1 MKCDVDTFAQMYEEI
16 YKDLYRFALCMMKN
30 EQDAEDAVSDAVLSG
45 YENIRKLRDEKAFKS
60 WMFTIL
66 ANTCKKKLQ
75 SRSKKLKVEQNM
87 DSAEPERTD
96 FGTGHLDYGI
106 SVDVQRAFLHLT
118 EEEQTIIA
126 LSVFGGY
133 NSREIGEMLQLKAG
147 TVRSKRSR
155 GLEKME
161 CILA

>member
-1 MKCDVDTFAQMYEEI
+1 MESSE
-16 YKDLYRFALCMMKN
+16 
-30 EQDAEDAVSDAVLSG
+30 S
-45 YENIRKLRDEKAFKS
+45 
-60 WMFTIL
+60 
-66 ANTCKKKLQ
+66 
-75 SRSKKLKVEQNM
+75 
-87 DSAEPERTD
+87 ERNN
-96 FGTGHLDYGI
+96 FGTGHPDYGI
-106 SVDVQRAFLHLT
+106 SVDVQRAFLHLS

-133 NSREIGEMLQLKAG
+133 NSKEIGEMLKLNAN

>member
-1 MKCDVDTFAQMYEEI
+1 M
-16 YKDLYRFALCMMKN
+16 
-30 EQDAEDAVSDAVLSG
+30 EQDME
-45 YENIRKLRDEKAFKS
+45 
-60 WMFTIL
+60 
-66 ANTCKKKLQ
+66 
-75 SRSKKLKVEQNM
+75 
-87 DSAEPERTD
+87 SAEPERND
-96 FGTGHLDYGI
+96 FGTGHPDYGI
-106 SVDVQRAFLHLT
+106 SVDVQRAFLHLS

-133 NSREIGEMLQLKAG
+133 NSKEIGEMLKLNAN